1 MAHPIL
7 MPKPGQMT
15 EECVVV
21 AWRKREGDPVR
32 KGDVLFE
39 IETDKS
45 VMDVEAFDEGILLRR
60 LVEEGQ
66 TVPVNAVCAYV
77 GEPGEAVPEVEA
89 GQPFTLA
96 AEQAAAPV
104 SSPVVAAPAG
114 SAESTASRRAAT
126 PTAPVPSS
134 TSLAPPSGRRAI
146 SPRASR
152 LAAEAGIDPRG
163 LAGSGPGGRI
173 VERDVRAA
181 VAAADPVAAPG
192 AASSAPPPAPPAAPA
207 SAPPALPAWDGE
219 EEPRPL
225 SRMRRVIAERLSWST
240 STIPHFSVTVSVDMT
255 RLLALRSELKAA
267 GTQLSVTDFVLAAT
281 AQTLAEFPEVNS
293 RTDGSQLWL
302 RRRVHLGLAVSVP
315 NGLVVPVL
323 RDADRRSLVELHERA
338 VALADAARN
347 GTLPPDE
354 LIGSTFTVSNLG
366 MFGVDEFR
374 AIINPGEAAIL
385 AVGSVLPTAV
395 AVGEGLAVRQMMKL
409 TLSAD
414 HRLVD
419 GELGARFLNAL
430 RRRLQDVEAFRA
442 EVRMA

>member
-77 GEPGEAVPEVEA
+77 GEPGEAVPEVE
-89 GQPFTLA
+89 PFTLA

-181 VAAADPVAAPG
+181 VAAADPAAAPG